1 MDIHLDKFLDKISN
15 LLAFINFKIDI
26 NTINKSK
33 NIRISD
39 LDKSKNDMTI

>member
-26 NTINKSK
+26 NNGILTISSEKK
-33 NIRISD
+33 EE
-39 LDKSKNDMTI
+39 KE